1 MIIERNML
9 PRKSILKIKPYIPGR
24 PIEEVKRKFRLKKV
38 VKLASNENALGPSGK
53 AVAAIRGALGQ
64 INRYPDGDCSYLKK
78 KLAHRLNVAAKNLI
92 FGCGSD
98 EIIVLAIRAF
108 VNRGDEVIIARPTFL
123 IYELA
128 SRIAGAKIKFIPLK
142 GFRYDLGAIKNAIT
156 PKTKIIFISNP
167 DNPSGSYVNKKE
179 VDEFM
184 RGLPRN
190 LIVYFDEA
198 YRELVDKRD
207 FPDGLKYLNGHNVIV
222 ARTFSKAYG
231 LSGLRIGYGVSRPQI
246 IDYLNRVR
254 EPFNVNTLAQV
265 AAFAA
270 LDDRAHLL
278 RTRRLLRKGKDYL
291 CKNFRKL
298 ELPYVESVTNF
309 VLVKVGPR
317 AQKICQRLLK
327 KGIIV
332 RNMRAWGMNNF
343 IRVTVG
349 TMPENRSFIQALK
362 EII

>member
-1 MIIERNML
+1 ML
-9 PRKSILKIKPYIPGR
+9 PRKNILKIEPYIPGK
-24 PIEEVKRKFRLKKV
+24 PIEEVKREFRLKKV
-38 VKLASNENALGPSGK
+38 VKLASNENTLGPSEK
-53 AVAAIRGALGQ
+53 AIAAIKGALGQ
-64 INRYPDGDCSYLKK
+64 INRYPDGNCFYLKK
-78 KLAHRLNVAAKNLI
+78 KLARKLRLAPQNLV

-123 IYELA
+123 IYQLA
-128 SRIAGAKIKFIPLK
+128 SRIAGAKIRFIPLK
-142 GFRYDLGAIKNAIT
+142 NFRYDLCAMKKAISA
-156 PKTKIIFISNP
+156 KTKIIFISNP
-167 DNPSGSYVNKKE
+167 DNPSGTYVSKKE
-179 VDEFM
+179 VDAFM
-184 RGLPRN
+184 RGLPRG

-198 YRELVDKRD
+198 YYELVERKD
-207 FPDGLKYLNGHNVIV
+207 FPSGLKYLNSHNVIV

-231 LSGLRIGYGVSRPQI
+231 LSGLRIGYGVSRPSI

-278 RTRRLLRKGKDYL
+278 RTRRLLRVGKDYL
-291 CKNFRKL
+291 YKNFQKL
-298 ELPYVESVTNF
+298 NLPYVESVTNF

-317 AQKICQRLLK
+317 AQKICQRLLR
-327 KGIIV
+327 KGIII

-343 IRVTVG
+343 IRVTIG
-349 TMPENRSFIQALK
+349 TMPENRKFIQALK
-362 EII
+362 EVIRGGRG